1 MHARST
7 FLQLLNVWDKWTEV
21 LDNGAHVDAIYCDF
35 MKAFD
40 TVRQQKLLRVL
51 KFYNNP
57 ENLVK
62 WIEDFL
68 SERKQRVTVNG
79 VFPKWHDVISGLRQG
94 SVLGSMIF
102 IAYINILPHEIESSD
117 IFLIA
122 HNNKLFINI
131 FSDSDSL

>member
-1 MHARST
+1 M
-7 FLQLLNVWDKWTEV
+7 
-21 LDNGAHVDAIYCDF
+21 
-35 MKAFD
+35 
-40 TVRQQKLLRVL
+40 LRIL
-51 KFYNNP
+51 RFCNNP

-79 VFPKWHDVISGLRQG
+79 VFRKWHDVISGLRQG